1 MLSDSQSNPFLQM
14 SDNYSL
20 TKVYDWY
27 QKPAAIEYDEW
38 QNSLLRLPGFN
49 KLTFTMT
56 EAGLERARPKK
67 VIEFEPDPS
76 APKEDHQEYRK
87 HTNEYNNKLQ
97 VYYEKCET
105 AMGLLWNTLK
115 FSSKASCQ
123 VEDAYKLI
131 PVNLSTGLPSYSLE
145 EWTPDKQFLAAFEIL
160 SEKYSP
166 NDAADVSSKASCQV
180 EDAYK
185 LIPVDLS
192 TGLPS
197 YSLEEWTPDKQFLA
211 AFEILS
217 EKYSPNDAADVTTL
231 RSNLAELDDING
243 FHLYSQEFIRI
254 LTALEKANARPSDND
269 LTEWVKKNIKS
280 KEVRTFIATNV
291 VTILSQSSKY
301 DTIFQHVECFLKTLG
316 TDLDPY
322 KMVKS
327 GPGNKPLTTQA
338 LMTSI

>member
-166 NDAADVSSKASCQV
+166 NDAADV
-180 EDAYK
+180 
-185 LIPVDLS
+185 
-192 TGLPS
+192 
-197 YSLEEWTPDKQFLA
+197 
-211 AFEILS
+211 
-217 EKYSPNDAADVTTL
+217 TTL